1 MQQIELANLYKKTLE
16 KNGLTPQ
23 QLPFLDFIK
32 QFYISLKKQKDTKG
46 MEQVEKIIFSSI
58 ERYAEGIKAFKKEQ
72 LENLKEFCEID
83 KKIIESKIKAIDKL
97 IEEKCK

>member
-1 MQQIELANLYKKTLE
+1 ME
-16 KNGLTPQ
+16 KQKSSLLNINERLITH
-23 QLPFLDFIK
+23 IK
-32 QFYISLKKQKDTKG
+32 IVSTKKQKDTKG